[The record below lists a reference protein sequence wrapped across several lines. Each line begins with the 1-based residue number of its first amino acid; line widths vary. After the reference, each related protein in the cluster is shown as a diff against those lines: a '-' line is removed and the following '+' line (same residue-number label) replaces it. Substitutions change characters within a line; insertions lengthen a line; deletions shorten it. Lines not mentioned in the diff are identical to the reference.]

1 MISLTFNKDFKK
13 STITPKL
20 FIKNKKYFIFWLFLR
35 AFKAKF
41 EDGMKI
47 ATPLKLPSKG

>member
-1 MISLTFNKDFKK
+1 MDNKTF
-13 STITPKL
+13 S
-20 FIKNKKYFIFWLFLR
+20 R

>member
-13 STITPKL
+13 STITLKL
-20 FIKNKKYFIFWLFLR
+20 FIKNRKYFIFWLFSR

-41 EDGMKI
+41 EDGMKM
-47 ATPLKLPSKG
+47 AKPLKLPSRG